1 MAKKRILIFLS
12 AAVLWVLSAF
22 LSLSMGA
29 AGNLWNGSA
38 GISST
43 IFWLVRIPRTAACLL
58 AGGALAVS
66 GGVIQSVL
74 HNKLASPGIIGV
86 NAGAGLAVTICCALD
101 FYGGWAVA
109 GSAFLGA
116 MIAALL
122 VMGLAGKIGASRSTV
137 ILCGVAVNALLNACA
152 EGIAKLIPEVAM
164 YSVDFRVGG
173 FGAVSHVRLIPA
185 GILIVI
191 ALAAVLTLC
200 NDLDILALGGETA
213 QSLGMNV
220 KWMRTLFLILSAM
233 LAGAAVSFAGLL
245 GFVGLIVPHAVRAMV
260 GEENRFVL
268 PLCALGGGCLVTL
281 CDLAC
286 RLVFAPYELPVGIG
300 MSVLGCP
307 FFLMLLWKEKGGRH
321 A

>member
-1 MAKKRILIFLS
+1 MAKKRTLIFLS
-12 AAVLWVLSAF
+12 ATVLWVLSAF

-43 IFWLVRIPRTAACLL
+43 IFWLVRLPRTAACLL

-86 NAGAGLAVTICCALD
+86 NAGAGLAVTICCSLG

-116 MIAALL
+116 MTAALL

-173 FGAVSHVRLIPA
+173 FGSVSHVRLIPA

-191 ALAAVLTLC
+191 ALSVVLTLC

-220 KWMRTLFLILSAM
+220 KWMRTLFLILAAM

-245 GFVGLIVPHAVRAMV
+245 GFVGLIVPQAVRSMA

-268 PLCALGGGCLVTL
+268 PLCALGGGCLVTV
-281 CDLAC
+281 CDLVC